1 MNKAS
6 WNASLFLLAAGM
18 LVTGAG
24 LVLSLLYKRRE
35 TMKGHAVARVVEL
48 ILDANPLAKTDEYQN
63 CFYPV
68 FEFYAGGR
76 LYKIRYEI
84 GSLPSMFSV
93 GQRVRIDFDPEDPSD
108 FVIAEPGM
116 RQYIPEIVAGAGLCL
131 FLLGIL
137 IFFRF
142 AVRS

>member
-1 MNKAS
+1 MNKAL

-68 FEFYAGGR
+68 FRPGEGVSG
-76 LYKIRYEI
+76 
-84 GSLPSMFSV
+84 M
-93 GQRVRIDFDPEDPSD
+93 PE
-108 FVIAEPGM
+108 
-116 RQYIPEIVAGAGLCL
+116 
-131 FLLGIL
+131 
-137 IFFRF
+137 
-142 AVRS
+142 